1 MATET
6 DPTERR
12 SARAFWAFG
21 WYLRWYFHRRFSAVR
36 VSRAGLPSVP
46 TDRPLIIYGN
56 HPSWWDPALYILLCA
71 KLFPGRPGYG
81 PMDSA
86 ALGKYGVLER
96 MGIFGIDLGS
106 PRGAA
111 RFLATSLRVLSR
123 PASILWITA
132 EGHFTDPRQRPVRLR
147 AGIAHLARR
156 VPDAVILPLA
166 VEYSF
171 WNESKP
177 EALVRFGTPIE
188 AGQGRTVAE
197 WTEHLE
203 AELTQVL
210 DALGAESMRRD
221 PALFQPL
228 VHGSAGVGGI
238 YDLYRRSRALAA
250 GRRFDPTHEGQESRG
265 RES

>member
-1 MATET
+1 MAKEA

-12 SARAFWAFG
+12 SDRAFWLFG
-21 WYLRWYFHRRFSAVR
+21 WYLRWYFYRRFSAVR
-36 VSRAGLPSVP
+36 MSRAGLPNLP
-46 TDRPLIIYGN
+46 AGRPLIVYSN

-71 KLFPGRPGYG
+71 TLFPGRPGYG

-86 ALGKYGVLER
+86 ALGKYGFFER
-96 MGIFGIDLGS
+96 MGVFGIDLGS

-111 RFLATSLRVLSR
+111 RFLASSLRVLSD

-166 VEYSF
+166 IEYSF

-177 EALVRFGTPIE
+177 EALIRFGPPIE
-188 AGQGRTVAE
+188 TGRGRTVAE

-203 AELTQVL
+203 VELTRTM
-210 DALGAESMRRD
+210 DALAAASMRRD
-221 PALFQPL
+221 PALFQHVL
-228 VHGSAGVGGI
+228 RGSAGVGGI

-250 GRRFDPTHEGQESRG
+250 GRRFDPTHGGQEP
-265 RES
+265 